1 MSELPAILVA
11 EEDFNRLSSMIKKQG
26 KSETAAALDEELSRS
41 TLVPL
46 ANMPD
51 PVVTMNTA
59 VRFQDEDSKKEHQL
73 TLVYPHEMG
82 DGEGKISILAPAG
95 SALLGLSVGESIKW
109 PVRGR
114 KNLHLKIIS
123 VQRQK

>member
-1 MSELPAILVA
+1 
-11 EEDFNRLSSMIKKQG
+11 
-26 KSETAAALDEELSRS
+26 
-41 TLVPL
+41 
-46 ANMPD
+46 
-51 PVVTMNTA
+51 
-59 VRFQDEDSKKEHQL
+59 
-73 TLVYPHEMG
+73 MG

>member
-1 MSELPAILVA
+1 LLYTFYSLEITMSELPAILVA
-11 EEDFNRLSSMIKKQG
+11 EEDFNRLSSMIEKQG

-46 ANMPD
+46 ADMSD
-51 PVVTMNTA
+51 TVVTMNTA

-82 DGEGKISILAPAG
+82 DG
-95 SALLGLSVGESIKW
+95 
-109 PVRGR
+109 
-114 KNLHLKIIS
+114 
-123 VQRQK
+123 